1 MTGRDGQNTTN
12 RPSLMTLGVSAILGI
27 KVRRLL
33 VMVVPSIRRRAHT
46 VQSVPSTLANTP
58 LTTSMSSSLVYH
70 RDFLFGPISVDDSAS
85 DEYSTTTDSEPQ
97 TPDLEPFSPTP
108 TPPRPVQS
116 ADWFLSD
123 GNVYL
128 RVKGAC
134 DGPDIIY
141 KVHGYFLQRDSI
153 IFRDILCGR
162 RGEDGKS
169 EDAAIFV
176 PDVVEHEM
184 DCLLS
189 FLYHG
194 MYKCTT
200 LVDDWTALLAIS
212 SRYMFHEI
220 RLRAISELE
229 AQHARISPVRRIVL
243 AAKHDVHE
251 WPKPAY
257 VELCMRNDPLSPWEA
272 KQLGLYNA
280 VMLAKAREVVL
291 LRRVTIL
298 EASLGSGAGCP
309 CGTEVCERARL
320 RESQRRAPEK
330 DDYHQFV
337 TGVVSE
343 LFSL

>member
-1 MTGRDGQNTTN
+1 
-12 RPSLMTLGVSAILGI
+12 
-27 KVRRLL
+27 
-33 VMVVPSIRRRAHT
+33 
-46 VQSVPSTLANTP
+46 
-58 LTTSMSSSLVYH
+58 MSSSLVHH
-70 RDFLFGPISVDDSAS
+70 RDVLFGPISVDDSAS

-128 RVKGAC
+128 RVNGAC

-298 EASLGSGAGCP
+298 EAALGSGAGCP

-320 RESQRRAPEK
+320 REAQKRAPEK
-330 DDYHQFV
+330 DDFHQFV